1 MRGSLAVIDRRVFLG
16 GLVLAVLT
24 SPLAAAAQQAGRVPV
39 VGVLNA
45 GPPEPRSLDGAR
57 QGLRELGYV
66 EGKTIVLEIRHAK
79 GNPEVLPGLAAE
91 LAQKKV
97 DVLLA
102 IGPAALKA
110 AAEATRTI
118 PILAYDLE
126 SDPVKSG
133 YARSLSQ
140 PGGNVTGLF
149 LDLPD
154 LTGKWLELIKEV
166 APGTRRVGLLWDPT
180 TGDRQLAAAKA
191 AGHRLGMEIQFLQA
205 QNSDQLEQVLGS
217 GVKGK
222 PGALVQLSSPLFE
235 RHQKQIAD
243 FALKHRLPAISISSR
258 FTDAGGLMAYG
269 PVRPEFGRRLGIY
282 IDKILKGAKPGDL
295 PIEQA
300 SKFELTVNRKTAKAL
315 GLTLPQSLLGRADR
329 VIE

>member
-1 MRGSLAVIDRRVFLG
+1 MLG
-16 GLVLAVLT
+16 LPGVAE
-24 SPLAAAAQQAGRVPV
+24 AQQAGKIPV

-45 GPPEPRSLDGAR
+45 GPAEPRSLDGAR
-57 QGLRELGYV
+57 QGLRELGHV
-66 EGKTIVLEIRHAK
+66 EGKTILLEVRHAK
-79 GNPEVLPGLAAE
+79 GHPETLPALVAE
-91 LAQKKV
+91 LVQRKV
-97 DVLLA
+97 DILLA

-118 PILAYDLE
+118 PIVAYDLE
-126 SDPVKSG
+126 SDPVQSG

-154 LTGKWLELIKEV
+154 LTGKWLELVKEV
-166 APGTRRVGLLWDPT
+166 APHSRRVALLWDPT
-180 TGDRQLAAAKA
+180 TGDRQLAAAKTVA
-191 AGHRLGMEIQFLQA
+191 HGLGMELQILQA
-205 QNSDQLEQVLGS
+205 QNPDQLEHVLGS
-217 GVKGK
+217 GAKGK

-235 RHQKQIAD
+235 RYQRQIAD
-243 FALKHRLPAISISSR
+243 FALRHRLPAISISSR

-300 SKFELTVNRKTAKAL
+300 SKFELTINRKTAKAL
-315 GLTLPQSLLGRADR
+315 GLPLPQSLLGRADR